1 MLDFWFSQWAIWA
14 IVSKN
19 LTLFVFFSAF
29 FEKKAF
35 FAFLSPCFITNFV
48 DAMKSSCC
56 LCSRHELHCS
66 VGIRNK
72 NDSKYIVIMK
82 KIILSFLLC
91 VGVGFT
97 MMGSPAQ
104 VGDDGNKQTRA
115 AASNVAD
122 DELQDKG
129 VCHTNPLIKQELKVR
144 NLDRVLKSVSK
155 RYLSIV
161 TYRDDD
167 FTIVHEYGTGDGR
180 DNRLERK
187 SSAIVDKL
195 HQRIAKV
202 THEGKPII
210 IVPDPPIVIG
220 PNGGNLPGF
229 VTKELSGSTLGG
241 LQRE

>member
-19 LTLFVFFSAF
+19 LTFFVFFSTF

-91 VGVGFT
+91 VGVGFA

-104 VGDDGNKQTRA
+104 VGDNGNKQTRA
-115 AASNVAD
+115 SASNVAD

-155 RYLSIV
+155 RNLSIV
-161 TYRDDD
+161 TYRDYD
-167 FTIVHEYGTGDGR
+167 FTIVHEYGTGDGSG
-180 DNRLERK
+180 NRFERK

-195 HQRIAKV
+195 HQRMAGQ
-202 THEGKPII
+202 THGGKPII
-210 IVPDPPIVIG
+210 DVPDPPIVVG
-220 PNGGNLPGF
+220 PNGGNQPGI
-229 VTKELSGSTLGG
+229 VSALSDRTTGVVSFF
-241 LQRE
+241 